1 MGNETFYWHGLRESG
16 FRNRGNVFLCD
27 LESWALESGIQRKE
41 SGITTRD
48 WNPESKFHRKRL
60 ESSTW
65 NPESKTLLD
74 YLTRGDKEPF
84 GEGITLN

>member
-1 MGNETFYWHGLRESG
+1 MALGNL
-16 FRNRGNVFLCD
+16 D
-27 LESWALESGIQRKE
+27 SGIGE
-41 SGITTRD
+41 MFSCAIWNPGL
-48 WNPESKFHRKRL
+48 WNPEYNARNRESPLEIGIQNPSSTRKRL